1 MWPELTDRALSLGDE
16 TVTFAD
22 LWLLGSATG
31 LLEDAMST
39 TRRGMWALQEGGA
52 DPPRE
57 QVLQT
62 AVAFR
67 RTRKLESGQ
76 DLRAWLEARELTMDD
91 WEAHLRRSLAGR
103 ELDTSPEEPS
113 PWLDVDLDGH
123 AFSVDLACSGS
134 WKLVADLAA
143 RLWAAARLVED
154 QSSPAESDF
163 RVEASRIM
171 SAHDELASFGEPWCI
186 EGLRSLR
193 TRERALEEVT
203 RRCSTT
209 EAVEARLVEHSTDWT
224 TFRFDELD
232 LSSPEAA
239 KEALLCARE
248 DGLSAADLAIRT
260 GLQAIESFSRR
271 DSLPVAI
278 ATLLDG
284 AVPDQPFGPVA
295 LDGRWAVVWL
305 RERCRPS
312 MADESTRAA
321 AAAELLNEALEKARV
336 GLIREAAVL

>member
-1 MWPELTDRALSLGDE
+1 MWPELADKALSLSDE

-22 LWLLGSATG
+22 LLLLGIATG
-31 LLEDAMST
+31 LLEEAMII
-39 TRRGMWALQEGGA
+39 TRRGTWAIQQGDIDL
-52 DPPRE
+52 PRE
-57 QVLQT
+57 QLLQA

-67 RTRKLESGQ
+67 RLRKLESGQ
-76 DLRAWLEARELTMDD
+76 DLRAWLEARQLTMGD

-103 ELDTSPEEPS
+103 ELAISPEIPP
-113 PWLDVDLDGH
+113 PWTDVDLDSH
-123 AFSVDLACSGS
+123 ALAVDLACSGS
-134 WKLVADLAA
+134 WKLFADLAA
-143 RLWAAARLVED
+143 RLWAADRLVED
-154 QSSPAESDF
+154 QSSPSEGD
-163 RVEASRIM
+163 VLDEAARIM
-171 SAHDELASFGEPWCI
+171 SAHDELAPFGELWCI
-186 EGLRSLR
+186 DGLRTLR

-209 EAVEARLVEHSTDWT
+209 EVVEARLVEHFTDWT

-239 KEALLCARE
+239 NEALLCARE
-248 DGLSAADLAIRT
+248 DGLSAADLASRT
-260 GLQAIESFSRR
+260 GLRAIEGFTRR

-295 LDGRWAVVWL
+295 LEGRWAVVWL

-312 MADESTRAA
+312 MADEATRAA
-321 AAAELLNEALEKARV
+321 AAAELLKEALEKARV